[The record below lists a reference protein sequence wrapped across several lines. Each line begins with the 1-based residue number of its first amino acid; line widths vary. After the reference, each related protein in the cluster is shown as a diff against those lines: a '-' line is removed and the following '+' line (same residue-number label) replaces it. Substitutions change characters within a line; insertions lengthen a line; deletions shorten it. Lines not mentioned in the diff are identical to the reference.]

1 MKITLVFLCTFFM
14 ALPIYANPYDECVL
28 QTTHSPFGEV
38 QSSVI
43 PSYCN
48 CIVERSGNNK
58 ENVDILNLK
67 TLDTNC
73 LPNLSSFKVIDPI
86 TDAVTTSI
94 NVNSLDKSALLQYEC
109 NDEME
114 AIAIAPDEPLFSST
128 ASILIRFDKGVTKT
142 REVIKSPLIFKQY
155 VIPPLY
161 TPDTLLDL
169 QNSRKLVIRGLDE
182 TNHPIWTHIFNLDG
196 LNEKLALEATHNGC
210 KWKNLEPISSQ
221 KKEEVIA
228 WVVEVGIFSKKIH
241 ALQLI
246 STLRENGFPTP
257 DSDEIHINGKS
268 SYRVIIGP
276 FLRKDLANSLLTQ
289 IEKLSGLKAKVTTFK

>member
-1 MKITLVFLCTFFM
+1 M

-28 QTTHSPFGEV
+28 QSTHSPFGEV
-38 QSSVI
+38 KSSVI

-48 CIVERSGNNK
+48 CIVERSGNSK

-86 TDAVTTSI
+86 TDAVRTSI
-94 NVNSLDKSALLQYEC
+94 NVNSIDKSALIQYVC
-109 NDEME
+109 DDEME
-114 AIAIAPDEPLFSST
+114 AIVIAPDEPLFSST

-142 REVIKSPLIFKQY
+142 RELIKNPLIFKQY
-155 VIPPLY
+155 VIHPLY

-196 LNEKLALEATHNGC
+196 LNEKLALEATHSGC

-221 KKEEVIA
+221 KKEEIIA
-228 WVVEVGIFSKKIH
+228 WVVEVGIFSKEVS
-241 ALQLI
+241 ALQLT
-246 STLRENGFPTP
+246 SELRKSAFQTP
-257 DSDEIHINGKS
+257 DPVEVKLNGKQA
-268 SYRVIIGP
+268 YRVIVGP
-276 FLRKDLANSLLTQ
+276 FLRKERAMNLLKE
-289 IEKLSGLKAKVTTFK
+289 IETVSGIKPRVKKFEK